1 MGSLVGSPPLI
12 YAVVRR
18 AEGLVSGNWELTTR
32 RRGPKCRY
40 GVSQIPLWRAV
51 RGRRRHPGAMVCGL
65 CGAFPTVVRPV
76 RRVQPEG
83 SRSEVDV

>member
-32 RRGPKCRY
+32 RRGP
-40 GVSQIPLWRAV
+40 
-51 RGRRRHPGAMVCGL
+51 
-65 CGAFPTVVRPV
+65 
-76 RRVQPEG
+76 
-83 SRSEVDV
+83 